1 MRHEHETVISRVAKT
16 ECPRWMRK
24 LRGKGVCEAD
34 IEEILQDALTAF
46 FRHLDKENL
55 IHNESAFFTCCVKS
69 QLFRYWGKISRSPVQ
84 YVAPEDIAEFEVL
97 VLQSNAVL
105 FFADKQ
111 LLQSAIE
118 KVLSEKRADAYE
130 NYKKVY
136 NEMLGV
142 FFPDEEVHAANEVK
156 EKKNTKEQTDEELIA
171 EKAGL
176 SRGTVNRALR
186 DLRNVLE
193 ESNQD
198 LSS

>member
-34 IEEILQDALTAF
+34 IEEILQEALIAF
-46 FRHLDKENL
+46 FKSLQ
-55 IHNESAFFTCCVKS
+55 NETVIDSEPAYFAGCVWSQCVK
-69 QLFRYWGKISRSPVQ
+69 YWNKISKSLVQ
-84 YVAPEDIAEFEVL
+84 YVAPEDIAESGDKVL
-97 VLQSNAVL
+97 HSNAVL
-105 FFADKQ
+105 SFADKQ

-193 ESNQD
+193 ESDQD